1 MSELDA
7 AIARVYGLEIETEP
21 LLPPPDA
28 APEAFLRAALEIG
41 RAIGSRRSAPPVT
54 AAWEPLP
61 HRAGAPAS
69 AEERTRAVARSLAWA
84 GARGV
89 RWDGLDVRVDAAGGA
104 AIHAARALAAGEEI
118 LVLPRHAMIVKADRD
133 ELAAWLPLEARDPS
147 SPWRG
152 YLDAVP
158 PRFDE
163 LPVFHDAA
171 DLEALAGTAAH
182 ALAVEANRDIRA
194 SHARMPPD
202 VRARVSLADFAWG
215 RAVLASRGFHA
226 PGSVEHEIALLP
238 VVDFFNHRP
247 GDTTWCFDPARG
259 GFVISTER
267 AFAAGEE
274 IGFTYGDRSN
284 ARLLAH
290 YGFTDPTAPGEAAL
304 VFERAP
310 DPAADV
316 GAHLL
321 WGLPLGAPARV
332 LVGAA
337 LDHRMSRALAV
348 ARLHAAGPADRERA
362 LDVGLD
368 PRGDLPGL
376 GDAVDAA
383 ARALLLAA
391 ARRALAELDAAAPG
405 AVADRPWDRSAALVR
420 ASERAVLRAVLE
432 LDLGGA

>member
-1 MSELDA
+1 
-7 AIARVYGLEIETEP
+7 
-21 LLPPPDA
+21 
-28 APEAFLRAALEIG
+28 
-41 RAIGSRRSAPPVT
+41 
-54 AAWEPLP
+54 
-61 HRAGAPAS
+61 
-69 AEERTRAVARSLAWA
+69 
-84 GARGV
+84 
-89 RWDGLDVRVDAAGGA
+89 
-104 AIHAARALAAGEEI
+104 
-118 LVLPRHAMIVKADRD
+118 
-133 ELAAWLPLEARDPS
+133 
-147 SPWRG
+147 
-152 YLDAVP
+152 
-158 PRFDE
+158 
-163 LPVFHDAA
+163 
-171 DLEALAGTAAH
+171 
-182 ALAVEANRDIRA
+182 
-194 SHARMPPD
+194 
-202 VRARVSLADFAWG
+202 
-215 RAVLASRGFHA
+215 
-226 PGSVEHEIALLP
+226 
-238 VVDFFNHRP
+238 
-247 GDTTWCFDPARG
+247 
-259 GFVISTER
+259 
-267 AFAAGEE
+267 
-274 IGFTYGDRSN
+274 
-284 ARLLAH
+284 
-290 YGFTDPTAPGEAAL
+290 
-304 VFERAP
+304 RAP